1 MASTEKNNQKVDE
14 NNQWVARRLTKRHVD
29 SLPAPGSGQVF
40 VRDTELKG
48 FALRITSNG
57 VKSFIVE
64 KRINGKVRRITL
76 ARYPVLTVEQARIEA
91 QKQLGKI
98 ATGQDPIKE
107 RHEARIKGITLH
119 EVFKSFRQARRHLK
133 SKTIY
138 DYQRVMDVG
147 LADWQSKPLG
157 EITKDMV
164 GQRHHKLSTERG
176 HAYADLTMRTLRAV
190 INFAL
195 AHYEDSAGNPVL
207 RENPVIRLTRT
218 RAWHPP
224 KRRQTVIKAHQLAAW
239 HKAVMRL
246 RKEKPTRLADTI
258 ADYLLVLLFTGL
270 RRSEAANLKWSDIDL
285 KDRTLV
291 IRDTKNREP
300 LTLPISSFLHDLL
313 TARQE
318 AAANIPAEDVTT
330 SEYVFPG
337 EGQPGPLVEPR
348 AGVLWVAQQSEVSFV
363 LHDLRRTFITVAEGL
378 DIPMYAIKRLVNHKM
393 SNDVTAGYIINDVER
408 LREPMEKI
416 SAFLLKMAQAA
427 PAQVI
432 DINARRAASNE

>member
-14 NNQWVARRLTKRHVD
+14 KNQWVARKLTKRQVD
-29 SLPAPGSGQVF
+29 SLQAPARGQVF
-40 VRDTELKG
+40 IRDSELKG
-48 FALRITSNG
+48 FALRITSIG
-57 VKSFIVE
+57 IKSSVVE
-64 KRINGKVRRITL
+64 KRIKGIVRRITL
-76 ARYPVLTVEQARIEA
+76 ARYPILTVEQARIEA

-98 ATGQDPIKE
+98 ATGHDPIKE
-107 RHEARIKGITLH
+107 RHQARVKGITLH
-119 EVFKSFRQARRHLK
+119 EVFKAFRQARRHLK
-133 SKTIY
+133 PKTVY
-138 DYQRVMDVG
+138 DYQRVMDVALG
-147 LADWQSKPLG
+147 DWQSKPLC

-164 GQRHHKLSTERG
+164 GHRHQKLSKEHG
-176 HAYADLTMRTLRAV
+176 PAYADLSMRTLRAV

-195 AHYEDSAGNPVL
+195 AHYEDSAGNPML

-246 RKEKPTRLADTI
+246 RTEKATRFASTI

-270 RRSEAANLKWSDIDL
+270 MRR
-285 KDRTLV
+285 
-291 IRDTKNREP
+291 
-300 LTLPISSFLHDLL
+300 
-313 TARQE
+313 E
-318 AAANIPAEDVTT
+318 AAADGPREDDLI
-330 SEYVFPG
+330 SEYLFAGV
-337 EGQPGPLVEPR
+337 GQPCPLGEPR
-348 AGVLWVAQQSEVSFV
+348 AGVLWVAQQSVVPFV
-363 LHDLRRTFITVAEGL
+363 LHDLRRTFITVAESL

>member
-14 NNQWVARRLTKRHVD
+14 NNQWVARKLTKRHVD
-29 SLPAPGSGQVF
+29 SLPAPASGQVF

-98 ATGQDPIKE
+98 ATGHDPIKE
-107 RHEARIKGITLH
+107 RHQAWVKGITLH
-119 EVFKSFRQARRHLK
+119 EVFKAFRQARRHLK
-133 SKTIY
+133 PKTIY
-138 DYQRVMDVG
+138 DYQRVMDVALG
-147 LADWQSKPLG
+147 DWQSKPLC

-164 GQRHHKLSTERG
+164 GHRHQKLSKEHG
-176 HAYADLTMRTLRAV
+176 PAYADLSMRTLRAV

-195 AHYEDSAGNPVL
+195 AHYEDSAGNPML

-239 HKAVMRL
+239 HKAVMHL
-246 RKEKPTRLADTI
+246 RTEKATRFASTI

-300 LTLPISSFLHDLL
+300 LTLPISSFLHDLF
-313 TARQE
+313 TARQK
-318 AAANIPAEDVTT
+318 AAENSPREDGAT

-348 AGVLWVAQQSEVSFV
+348 AGVLWVAQQSGVPFV
-363 LHDLRRTFITVAEGL
+363 LHDLRRTFITVAESL